1 MNFLLIIPGYGGK
14 EWEIKSVC
22 INKSINK
29 IKNTC
34 PENSNFTIKIFNYDS
49 SPNNFNFGE
58 FEEIIKPGILG
69 EFIYNYVKP
78 SLVENYDYII
88 LMLDDIILQDN
99 FNLKDALNILNL
111 HNLDLISPSLTLDS
125 IHTHRESLVDLNN
138 TSNNKIGRIC
148 NFVEFFFYI
157 IPSKSYNNYY
167 SLFYKDTKWMWG
179 IDYCMDHLMKMC
191 ILDNMNMKH
200 YLSSYNS
207 TDTQN
212 KRMNEIKFLLERI
225 PNIID
230 SIKKIKKYIIYKII

>member
-22 INKSINK
+22 INQSINK

-34 PENSNFTIKIFNYDS
+34 PENSNFTIK
-49 SPNNFNFGE
+49 
-58 FEEIIKPGILG
+58 IIKPGILG